1 MSLRIIEVKNPTELD
16 RFIRLPW
23 KIYKNH
29 PFWVPPLFSERKNF
43 LNPKIN
49 PFFER
54 AEVKLLLAEDPKSN
68 PFGRIALVHDHM
80 YQERYSKNIGIIGLF
95 ESVDDKNV

>member
-1 MSLRIIEVKNPTELD
+1 MSLKIAEAKSSNELD

-23 KIYKNH
+23 EIYKNY
-29 PFWVPPLFSERKNF
+29 PCWVPPLVSERKKF

-49 PFFER
+49 PFFED

-68 PFGRIALVHDHM
+68 PLGRIALVHDHM
-80 YQERYSKNIGIIGLF
+80 YQELSLIHI
-95 ESVDDKNV
+95 